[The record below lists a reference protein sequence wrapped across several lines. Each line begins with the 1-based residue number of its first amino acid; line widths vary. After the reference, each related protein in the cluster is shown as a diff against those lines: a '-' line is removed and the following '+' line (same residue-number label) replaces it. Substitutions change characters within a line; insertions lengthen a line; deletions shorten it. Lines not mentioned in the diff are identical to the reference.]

1 LALLSRCGS
10 FSIDIDTTAENGDD
24 AGMPYPGGKNGA
36 GVYQTLINLMPPHDV
51 YIEPFLGGG
60 AVMRLKRPARL
71 NIGIDLDPASLA
83 LAVPAIGNGTNSP
96 ARRGESGDID
106 AAVLAMSAA
115 RAGNGGKRS
124 PSPLGKNG
132 GSTTPSNQA
141 IAAGNAGMGDAGSG
155 IQCRKA
161 RLDGCG
167 GLQRSERAF
176 LSLPRSPL
184 VKNAGAAASS
194 GLAMG
199 PGPEFHFRCGDGIE
213 FLASYPY
220 TGAELVYCDP
230 PYMMSTRSG
239 KRLYACE
246 LADVDHLRLLRVL
259 RELPC
264 LVMVS
269 GYSSPLY
276 ARELKTWHAA
286 SFQTTTRGGR
296 PVAEWVWYNYE
307 RPLRLHDYRFLGS
320 DFRERERIKRKK
332 ARWLNR
338 LAVMPALERQ
348 ALLSAIDET
357 AGSGLAQT
365 GDTAGSSA
373 SSGDSTRSKKPFPG
387 PLGSR

>member
-10 FSIDIDTTAENGDD
+10 FSIDSTAENGDD

-96 ARRGESGDID
+96 ARRGESGDTRAERLTVVD
-106 AAVLAMSAA
+106 AAVLAVSAA

-124 PSPLGKNG
+124 PRGKTG
-132 GSTTPSNQA
+132 GSTPPSNQA
-141 IAAGNAGMGDAGSG
+141 IAAGNAGIGDGGSG
-155 IQCRKA
+155 M
-161 RLDGCG
+161 
-167 GLQRSERAF
+167 
-176 LSLPRSPL
+176 PRSPL

-194 GLAMG
+194 GVAMG

-357 AGSGLAQT
+357 AGSGLAHIGESAGVLARS
-365 GDTAGSSA
+365 GDVI
-373 SSGDSTRSKKPFPG
+373 SGDSTRSKKAARRAQTDDGIRPPAFG
-387 PLGSR
+387 